1 MGINFYIY
9 SCMTQK
15 DSSED
20 LKCYMLLVAIIFHY
34 HGLDEEEKVILEKK
48 ATEKN
53 AYEELNWAYEF
64 IAEDFMTAF
73 DRTRAYLKNTME
85 QLDKSKRLR
94 YINDTWLANGEKGY
108 ITEME
113 ATAMLKLAKD
123 WGVDKELI
131 QLVQQMA

>member
-1 MGINFYIY
+1 
-9 SCMTQK
+9 MTEL
-15 DSSED
+15 DISED

-48 ATEKN
+48 ASEKN
-53 AYEELNWAYEF
+53 APNELNWAYDF

-73 DRTRAYLKNTME
+73 DRARIYLKE
-85 QLDKSKRLR
+85 SKDSLDKSKRLQ
-94 YINDTWLANGEKGY
+94 YVNDTWIANGEKGY

-123 WGVDKELI
+123 WDVDQELVN
-131 QLVQQMA
+131 LVQQLA